1 MGAFKL
7 HDYIKLMS
15 STSVAHE
22 YFFPLRGSETTWI
35 DERGEK
41 KVVFHRY

>member
-15 STSVAHE
+15 STSVTHE
-22 YFFPLRGSETTWI
+22 YFFPIKGVRDHLN
-35 DERGEK
+35 
-41 KVVFHRY
+41 